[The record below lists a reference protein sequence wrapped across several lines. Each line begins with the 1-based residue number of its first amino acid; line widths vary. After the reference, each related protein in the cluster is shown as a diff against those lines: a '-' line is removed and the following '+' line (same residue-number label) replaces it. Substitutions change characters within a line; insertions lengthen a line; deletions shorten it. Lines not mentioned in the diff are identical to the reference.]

1 MLVNETVKLMTVFLG
16 INFEVSQV
24 HIGVFFIYTGVFFIH
39 GFFTYGFNWIQV
51 KNIWIKKFWKVPK
64 SKSHADSN
72 YLHIIYIVVNNWL
85 HSIYTVS
92 GIKSNLEM
100 EDGCRLYVICKY

>member
-1 MLVNETVKLMTVFLG
+1 MLVNKTVKLMTVFLG

-24 HIGVFFIYTGVFFIH
+24 HIGVFFIYWCLLYPWILH
-39 GFFTYGFNWIQV
+39 LWIQLNSDQ
-51 KNIWIKKFWKVPK
+51 KYLDKKILES
-64 SKSHADSN
+64 SKKQEPCSQQLLTHHLHCSHN
-72 YLHIIYIVVNNWL
+72 CL